1 MEVDIR
7 RNAPEARF
15 QPLELTHMPLS
26 ASEGRGTTN
35 LMKCLPCSRLGQLYP
50 RGNSMKRRLFL
61 LLANTCT
68 VLVFSL
74 TPGFPLVG
82 LAQGELPAPSPA
94 QEVIYLTNL
103 EREKAGLPPLKE
115 NPLLAQAAQAHAEAM
130 AAGDFFD
137 HSNPHTGT
145 TPADR
150 ITAAGYHW
158 SVVAENIGSGAASPA
173 EVMQNWMGSSGHRAN
188 ILNPRVREIGV
199 GYAFDA
205 NDSFPQPDA
214 PYSHYWVQN
223 FGTSP
228 DVFPV
233 VINNEAF
240 STETPTVTLHI
251 YGEEWATEMRLRN
264 DEEPFGDW
272 QPFSATLSWSLPG
285 SEGLH
290 TVTVELRNAAGEV
303 RSAGDGIYF
312 STATPTPIP
321 TIPSTSTPTPVVP
334 LTPSPAGDEAV
345 RLEKNIVPSV
355 TQPGQEVTINLIL
368 SADSSICG
376 PEITGKP
383 LDAMLVIDH
392 SSSMEDPVIGFQ
404 SKLANAKEA
413 AKAFVGEMNMA
424 SDRVAVVQFNDTADL
439 LQSLTHDPVAIKAS
453 IDSITGGD
461 GTAIDEG
468 LRVAHDDLRS
478 NGRAEAAPVIIILSD
493 GQSDFY
499 SAVNAADAAKADS
512 IRIISV
518 GIGADVDKDL
528 MQQIASSPADY
539 HFSPDTSDLKDIYI
553 SIAQQIREFATATDV
568 KINHTFDPAKIEV
581 IPDSISDNG
590 SLTGETAQNAIL
602 WHLNSLGEQHV
613 VSYRAR
619 VRQSG
624 QFFVDVRDRVE
635 YILCE
640 REARAFLAGP
650 GLWLQALAP
659 TPTPTPTLTPTPV
672 ASPTP
677 AGVMITPAVPTPA
690 PGLLDLLPRPTQPLF
705 CSSRYW
711 WVPALLLPLLLVL
724 LLVLLLWWWSRR
736 NQMAWYNLWLSWRW
750 PCRILSILFL
760 LYALFLAF
768 LIGRELFVGL
778 CKPAE
783 AIYFWRMD
791 PSRGDFGIFLTSQEE
806 GAQPAPFRALNQEG
820 CMGCHAVSNASHQIA
835 AVVGPIPG
843 RGVIYTLSGERVN
856 IPPIDAVY
864 YAWSP
869 DGQQLAF
876 SDSTGDIHILDLQT
890 GTVTPLPGASDPA
903 LTETMP
909 AWSSDG
915 QIIAF
920 VRSESPLG
928 IGGADVEGPCDIYVV
943 PAAGGQPQPLPGA
956 SDEGFNY
963 YPAYS
968 PDGRWLA
975 LTHHTT
981 GHHTYSDEAAEIYL
995 VPAAGG
1001 DARRLAANDAPD
1013 GTSLQNVSNSW
1024 PTWSRDG
1031 RWLAFNSKR
1040 YDPVFDVFVTAIDE
1054 NGNSGPAI
1062 PLPGAASPDVF
1073 EHTPFWGEPLQ
1084 PPPLWQRLLNLWPWL
1099 LPLLLLLLLRWLLC
1113 REKAVSPPIPLPP
1126 LGGRPEP
1133 RRPVQFLA
1141 HWRGL
1146 PPEWD
1151 PAPTLVIGLGGTGR
1165 WVLTHLKKN
1174 LLDAGAGQW
1183 REQVQLLLLDTAPQE
1198 IVQGQEL
1205 TVQFAGV
1212 SLSDE
1217 EQLVMGE
1224 DLRDLI
1230 RRMAQDPEAEP
1241 EMQGWF
1247 PAEEYTRVRHLPDAQ
1262 MDVRRT
1268 THQRRPVGRAVVF
1281 HDVHQG
1287 EASRLWQTLSQAVR
1301 RVLYQEQARV
1311 IIVGSL
1317 AGGFGSGTLAD
1328 VAYLVR
1334 RATQV
1339 TGENAAAVVTAFLA
1353 TDNAFVVHTRSPQ
1366 LTLNS
1371 MATLREL
1378 GRFLL
1383 ARGRPF
1389 PMTYNQESRDEV
1401 FNGYIEWS
1409 VFDEIFIFDGQ
1420 RPQYPL
1426 TLLEPERGMFP
1437 LMADLITA
1445 FIDRGSRL
1453 MEEVRANLRTQAATV
1468 QVERGEPVVSTLG
1481 GYTYRLPLRDLA
1493 RGLKLR
1499 FAHDLLVL
1507 YLAGPEFKG
1516 REITLSPDLCQD
1528 KYPDGLAVMADHF
1541 LRGTMAGRG
1550 EGVGGATI
1558 LVANLAQGAGPAP
1571 EWRSLTPN
1579 GVKDHL
1585 THFRQVLNATVL
1597 RLLNGRPEDEITTAR
1612 SGKLGYTLAFLDE
1625 LAATLRRTRERAE
1638 YLAGQVPTEMQAG
1651 HKALLDLIGQEER
1664 IVGEVQAQ
1672 VTQSVNFL
1680 LGQTPV
1686 GAPGQKP
1693 VRRGLLDLLRE
1704 QLAQEQ
1710 QRREEMRR
1718 ISVRQVFA
1726 DEEFFNLL
1734 YRDYFAPYLTREGLE
1749 RLYWRERPD
1758 GGLELALRHWEDITF
1773 TADAQGQEQFLAG
1786 LLALAEAVG
1795 QEVWQLRLDPFFDDE
1810 ERGLWRDEKLLRR
1823 ESEEARAWA
1832 EPLTTVRV
1840 GMAHEQEPHRYLW
1853 VNRTVRSRDAF
1864 ARQVQLVAN
1873 MREEVQRLNAT
1884 DPYSAALITSLD
1896 ILPLSA
1902 LDCVARLETEYK
1914 NAHRL
1919 GEISWARDV
1928 RSQPEPVHIFAAERH
1943 ALAYEQRLG
1952 ELHEPPRLFHPHF
1965 VAALEDLERARE
1977 FVLAYALG
1985 WVVRSRFQERGEW
1998 RERYVLVLPDQEEIP
2013 LTRGDRPNDPVALV
2027 VRAMQ
2032 SFVLGHPRADVVQHQ
2047 YSADELARLVAEVVA
2062 ANIPQASQTLR
2073 DFLTQKPADLAGEA
2087 RIGADDFWSFARL
2100 VVRDELEGV
2109 SR

>member
-1 MEVDIR
+1 
-7 RNAPEARF
+7 
-15 QPLELTHMPLS
+15 
-26 ASEGRGTTN
+26 
-35 LMKCLPCSRLGQLYP
+35 
-50 RGNSMKRRLFL
+50 
-61 LLANTCT
+61 
-68 VLVFSL
+68 
-74 TPGFPLVG
+74 
-82 LAQGELPAPSPA
+82 
-94 QEVIYLTNL
+94 
-103 EREKAGLPPLKE
+103 
-115 NPLLAQAAQAHAEAM
+115 
-130 AAGDFFD
+130 
-137 HSNPHTGT
+137 
-145 TPADR
+145 
-150 ITAAGYHW
+150 
-158 SVVAENIGSGAASPA
+158 
-173 EVMQNWMGSSGHRAN
+173 
-188 ILNPRVREIGV
+188 
-199 GYAFDA
+199 
-205 NDSFPQPDA
+205 
-214 PYSHYWVQN
+214 
-223 FGTSP
+223 
-228 DVFPV
+228 
-233 VINNEAF
+233 
-240 STETPTVTLHI
+240 
-251 YGEEWATEMRLRN
+251 
-264 DEEPFGDW
+264 
-272 QPFSATLSWSLPG
+272 
-285 SEGLH
+285 
-290 TVTVELRNAAGEV
+290 
-303 RSAGDGIYF
+303 
-312 STATPTPIP
+312 
-321 TIPSTSTPTPVVP
+321 
-334 LTPSPAGDEAV
+334 
-345 RLEKNIVPSV
+345 
-355 TQPGQEVTINLIL
+355 
-368 SADSSICG
+368 
-376 PEITGKP
+376 
-383 LDAMLVIDH
+383 
-392 SSSMEDPVIGFQ
+392 
-404 SKLANAKEA
+404 
-413 AKAFVGEMNMA
+413 
-424 SDRVAVVQFNDTADL
+424 
-439 LQSLTHDPVAIKAS
+439 
-453 IDSITGGD
+453 
-461 GTAIDEG
+461 
-468 LRVAHDDLRS
+468 
-478 NGRAEAAPVIIILSD
+478 
-493 GQSDFY
+493 
-499 SAVNAADAAKADS
+499 
-512 IRIISV
+512 
-518 GIGADVDKDL
+518 
-528 MQQIASSPADY
+528 
-539 HFSPDTSDLKDIYI
+539 
-553 SIAQQIREFATATDV
+553 
-568 KINHTFDPAKIEV
+568 
-581 IPDSISDNG
+581 
-590 SLTGETAQNAIL
+590 
-602 WHLNSLGEQHV
+602 
-613 VSYRAR
+613 
-619 VRQSG
+619 
-624 QFFVDVRDRVE
+624 
-635 YILCE
+635 
-640 REARAFLAGP
+640 
-650 GLWLQALAP
+650 
-659 TPTPTPTLTPTPV
+659 
-672 ASPTP
+672 
-677 AGVMITPAVPTPA
+677 
-690 PGLLDLLPRPTQPLF
+690 
-705 CSSRYW
+705 
-711 WVPALLLPLLLVL
+711 
-724 LLVLLLWWWSRR
+724 
-736 NQMAWYNLWLSWRW
+736 
-750 PCRILSILFL
+750 
-760 LYALFLAF
+760 
-768 LIGRELFVGL
+768 
-778 CKPAE
+778 
-783 AIYFWRMD
+783 
-791 PSRGDFGIFLTSQEE
+791 
-806 GAQPAPFRALNQEG
+806 
-820 CMGCHAVSNASHQIA
+820 MGCHAVSNASHQIA

-890 GTVTPLPGASDPA
+890 GTVTPLLGASDPA

-975 LTHHTT
+975 FTHHTT

-1040 YDPVFDVFVTAIDE
+1040 YDPVFDVFITAIDE
-1054 NGNSGPAI
+1054 SGNSGPAI
-1062 PLPGAASPDVF
+1062 PLPGAANPDVF

-1084 PPPLWQRLLNLWPWL
+1084 PLPLWQRLLNLWPWL

-1113 REKAVSPPIPLPP
+1113 REKAVPPPPPLPP

-1241 EMQGWF
+1241 EMQSWF
-1247 PAEEYTRVRHLPDAQ
+1247 PAEEYTRIRHLPDAQ

-1268 THQRRPVGRAVVF
+1268 THQRRPMGRAVVF

-1287 EASRLWQTLSQAVR
+1287 EASRLWRTISRAVR

-1339 TGENAAAVVTAFLA
+1339 TGKNASAVVTAFLA

-1366 LTLNS
+1366 LKLNS

-1378 GRFLL
+1378 ERFLL

-1389 PMTYNQESRDEV
+1389 PMAYNQESRDEV

-1409 VFDEIFIFDGQ
+1409 LFDEVFILDGQ

-1426 TLLEPERGMFP
+1426 TLMEPERGMFP

-1468 QVERGEPVVSTLG
+1468 QVEQGEPVVSTLG
-1481 GYTYRLPLRDLA
+1481 GYTYRLPLCDLV

-1507 YLAGPEFKG
+1507 YLAGPDFKG

-1528 KYPDGLAVMADHF
+1528 KYPDGLAVMVDHF
-1541 LRGTMAGRG
+1541 LRGKMAGQG

-1558 LVANLAQGAGPAP
+1558 LVADLAQGGGPTS
-1571 EWRSLTPN
+1571 EWRSLEASAQS
-1579 GVKDHL
+1579 GYLKDHL

-1597 RLLNGRPEDEITTAR
+1597 RLLNGRPADEVTIAR
-1612 SGKLGYTLAFLDE
+1612 SGKLGYTLAFLDG
-1625 LAATLRRTRERAE
+1625 LAAALRRARERVE
-1638 YLAGQVPTEMQAG
+1638 YLAGQVPAEMQAG
-1651 HKALLDLIGQEER
+1651 HQALLDLIGQEER
-1664 IVGEVQAQ
+1664 VVDEVRAQ
-1672 VTQSVNFL
+1672 VGHGADFL
-1680 LGQTPV
+1680 VGQAAV
-1686 GAPGQKP
+1686 ELPGQKP

-1704 QLAQEQ
+1704 RLAQER
-1710 QRREEMRR
+1710 QRREEMRQ
-1718 ISVRQVFA
+1718 IPVRRAFA
-1726 DEEFFNLL
+1726 EEEFFDRL
-1734 YRDYFAPYLTREGLE
+1734 YQDYFAPYLTSEGLE

-1758 GGLELALRHWEDITF
+1758 GRLELALRHWEDVTF
-1773 TADAQGQEQFLAG
+1773 TADEQGRGQFLAG

-1795 QEVWQLRLDPFFDDE
+1795 QDVWQLRLDSFFDDE
-1810 ERGLWRDEKLLRR
+1810 EHGLWREGRLMRQ
-1823 ESEEARAWA
+1823 EAEEVRAWA
-1832 EPLTTVRV
+1832 EPVATVRV
-1840 GMAHEQEPHRYLW
+1840 GRAREQQPHRYLW

-1873 MREEVQRLNAT
+1873 MREEVQQLNAT

-1952 ELHEPPRLFHPHF
+1952 ELHEPPRLFHPLF

-2027 VRAMQ
+2027 VWAMQ

-2062 ANIPQASQTLR
+2062 ANIPQASQALR
-2073 DFLTQKPADLAGEA
+2073 DFLSPKPSDLAGET

-2100 VVRDELEGV
+2100 VVRDELEGMGG
-2109 SR
+2109 